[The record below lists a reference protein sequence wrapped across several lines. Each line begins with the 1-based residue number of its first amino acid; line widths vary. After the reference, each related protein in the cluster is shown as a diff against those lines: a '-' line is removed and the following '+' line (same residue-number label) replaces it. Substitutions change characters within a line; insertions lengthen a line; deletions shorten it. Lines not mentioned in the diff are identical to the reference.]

1 MRFVASATLRRN
13 DLRGLLERWQRAS
26 SGADP
31 GADPFRE
38 IILTPLPGLSEPATV
53 KFVREHFVGRSTIW
67 FDSGGYFV
75 QQGEITYE
83 DLYGRLMTWYLDNRW
98 ADVYVLPDYVPSSDL
113 SDEEVAERIHATIS
127 ITRLFSHELPE
138 DIRQKALPVVQGH
151 TREQIR
157 ACVDAYLTMGYRRLG
172 FGSFDTTGAGKDI
185 NILTRRA
192 LSNLEFLQ
200 DLAARYGFQTHA
212 FGIGTPALIP
222 VLHELGVSS
231 FDSSCWIRTAG
242 FGNVLL
248 PFLGR
253 RNVSHGMLR
262 EIGGQPYN
270 AESFARLKSL
280 TNHSCPF
287 CESFDRLQ
295 NNRLDQA
302 MHNLLV
308 IRDTVAALEKG
319 IDSLTPEI
327 ISIIGESRYSR
338 LRTRRI

>member
-1 MRFVASATLRRN
+1 MRFVASATLKRY
-13 DLRGLLERWQRAS
+13 DLRGLLDRWERFG
-26 SGADP
+26 SGP
-31 GADPFRE
+31 DPFRE
-38 IILTPLPGLSEPATV
+38 IILTPLPGLAEPTTV
-53 KFVREHFVGRSTIW
+53 QFVRDHFVGRSIIW

-75 QQGEITYE
+75 QQGEIAYE
-83 DLYGRLMTWYLDNRW
+83 ELYDRLMNWILNNRW

-113 SDEEVAERIHATIS
+113 SEEEVSERIHATIS
-127 ITRLFSHELPE
+127 IARLFSRELPSE
-138 DIRQKALPVVQGH
+138 IRRRALPVVQGY

-157 ACVDAYLTMGYRRLG
+157 ACVDAYLDMGYQKLG

-185 NILTRRA
+185 NILTRRT

-200 DLAARYGFQTHA
+200 DLAARFGFETHA

-262 EIGGQPYN
+262 EIGGTAYN
-270 AESFARLKSL
+270 AESFAALKSL
-280 TNHSCPF
+280 TNHQCPF
-287 CESFDRLQ
+287 CESFERLQ
-295 NNRLDQA
+295 NDRLDQA
-302 MHNLLV
+302 LHNLLV
-308 IRDTVAALEKG
+308 IHDTIAALERG
-319 IDSLTPEI
+319 IHTLTPEVQL
-327 ISIIGESRYSR
+327 IIGESRYR
-338 LRTRRI
+338 RFRTRRQ